1 MAKLSMLVGWL
12 TFIAA
17 PWVWLSSMLDA
28 AGYVHPYL
36 ARTPGKLQVGAAVFQ
51 SQRSVG
57 CGRCYQWLDRTLLGQ
72 VKYLGCK
79 NLRGA
84 CSQGPGQWV
93 SPDTSHP

>member
-57 CGRCYQWLDRTLLGQ
+57 CGRCYQWLEPDSTGTSEVPRMQ
-72 VKYLGCK
+72 K
-79 NLRGA
+79 
-84 CSQGPGQWV
+84 SQGGLLSGARTMGV
-93 SPDTSHP
+93 S